1 HTHPT
6 QTCFLS
12 SVDIHTQYGY
22 QVMMEEAIAIVMAP
36 RDSTKRC
43 GVFRLTTP
51 GGLKLIQNCRKS
63 GFHSHPPTHTG
74 QPMYELCGHVYLNP
88 RLRHDVVDLR

>member
-1 HTHPT
+1 
-6 QTCFLS
+6 
-12 SVDIHTQYGY
+12 
-22 QVMMEEAIAIVMAP
+22 MMEEAIAIVMAP

-88 RLRHDVVDLR
+88 RLQHDVVDLRS